1 MRHALWMRAARG
13 LGSTLAVALCGAL
26 VGALSGLATLAVA
39 APLPDVDALVSFE
52 TRHVLASGITRVD
65 TWQERLVRRDGQ
77 VWVERVLPAGGA
89 AHRDDDDAHAGH
101 VGHAHFNADTA
112 ARWLAREPDGE
123 MTVRF
128 VDRGHR
134 AIVSIPR
141 AEYGTVNFD
150 GSYDAAASIVPAE
163 VARRMKPGALQGDA
177 RWLADR
183 RDGWSHRV
191 LWSESRQLALR
202 VESRS
207 DDGAISRIVE
217 VRPQTA
223 RGAAPWTQ
231 LDGYEHKRY
240 DDYMD

>member
-1 MRHALWMRAARG
+1 MARTTLRRIAHALAGSLAGLSVAA
-13 LGSTLAVALCGAL
+13 S
-26 VGALSGLATLAVA
+26 AVA

-52 TRHVLASGITRVD
+52 TRQVLASGITRVD

-77 VWVERVLPAGGA
+77 VWVERVLPAGSAA
-89 AHRDDDDAHAGH
+89 AHDDDEHAGH
-101 VGHAHFNADTA
+101 VGHAHFNAETA
-112 ARWLAREPDGE
+112 ARWLARGANGE
-123 MTVRF
+123 LTVRF
-128 VDRGHR
+128 VDRAHR
-134 AIVSIPR
+134 AVVSIPR

-163 VARRMKPGALQGDA
+163 VARRMTRGAAQGDA

-191 LWSESRQLALR
+191 LWSESRRLALR

-207 DDGAISRIVE
+207 DDGSVARTVE
-217 VRPQTA
+217 VRLQPKA
-223 RGAAPWTQ
+223 AAPWTQ
-231 LDGYEHKRY
+231 LGGYEHKRY